1 MTKST
6 EVTNAYT
13 TISEYTENMIEQCD
27 SLESQIDEKI
37 TSLNEQQD
45 NLTRFNQAFSEVKQ
59 FLDVLAITSE
69 EFADT
74 VAELEDLDIQY

>member
-1 MTKST
+1 
-6 EVTNAYT
+6 
-13 TISEYTENMIEQCD
+13 MIEQCD

>member
-37 TSLNEQQD
+37 TSL
-45 NLTRFNQAFSEVKQ
+45 K
-59 FLDVLAITSE
+59 
-69 EFADT
+69 
-74 VAELEDLDIQY
+74 